1 MFGPEHRS
9 SQQIPVTLVQEPFDD
24 FTLIAP
30 DIPLDIRFRHVG
42 NVNQPA
48 TAEIHRSSPQILARQ
63 DGTSTLRPEVAQ
75 GKARG
80 AISLGLGSR
89 AIFKRAQEQPF
100 FIQAI
105 NGLAGGSLVPV
116 PGGVLLRDA
125 QGDIVGAVGVT
136 GDTSDNDEACAV
148 AGIEAAGY
156 VADPG

>member
-1 MFGPEHRS
+1 MRVITLAEANR
-9 SQQIPVTLVQEPFDD
+9 IIEVTL
-24 FTLIAP
+24 
-30 DIPLDIRFRHVG
+30 
-42 NVNQPA
+42 A
-48 TAEIHRSSPQILARQ
+48 TAAERKLKPLTVAVLDAGGHLKALLRQ

-116 PGGVLLRDA
+116 PGGVLVRDDA
-125 QGDIVGAVGVT
+125 GDIVGAVGVT
-136 GDTSDNDEACAV
+136 GDTSDNDEACAI

-156 VADPG
+156 SADPG